1 MMQAEE
7 FYDAWKEHLPESD
20 PLDMEDTFEDLL
32 MIVDDLEDK
41 TETSFILPEDNSMQ
55 LLHEEVTSYFEPPMY
70 ESDCHRP
77 ETPPRQAMSSCQGAQ
92 PPMVSPEIT
101 LSMKVS
107 LPVHFSPPEVEI
119 TALPIRVR
127 DLQYQYKETLQK
139 LAASMR
145 RSEVTR
151 SEIIRQQKLALERV
165 VSPTSQTN
173 NISMDI
179 DAHAFF
185 SGSSG
190 TLASDLANS
199 RHQVWSFIESHNQ
212 L

>member
-1 MMQAEE
+1 MQAEE
-7 FYDAWKEHLPESD
+7 FYDAWKPMMQEHLPESD

-32 MIVDDLEDK
+32 MIVDDLED
-41 TETSFILPEDNSMQ
+41 ETSFILPEDNSMQ
-55 LLHEEVTSYFEPPMY
+55 LQHEEVTSIFEPPMY
-70 ESDCHRP
+70 ESHCHRP
-77 ETPPRQAMSSCQGAQ
+77 ETPPRQTLSSCQGAQ

-101 LSMKVS
+101 LPMKVS
-107 LPVHFSPPEVEI
+107 LPFHFSPPEVAVS
-119 TALPIRVR
+119 ALPNVQE
-127 DLQYQYKETLQK
+127 LQYQYKETLQK

-151 SEIIRQQKLALERV
+151 SEIIRQQKMSVERV
-165 VSPTSQTN
+165 SPRSQTN

-179 DAHAFF
+179 DAHDFF

-190 TLASDLANS
+190 TLADLANS